1 MSKSDKLRIV
11 PPVRSPEREA
21 LAVAIAEAAPAVAA
35 VDKARA
41 AAEGARGQL
50 ALAVGAVPA
59 AERAVADAKTR
70 LVEDPHASR
79 AELRAL
85 RQAET
90 DARDDIEIAREIA
103 GRAEAALTEAERS
116 ARYARD
122 KAASAAGAVMVACF
136 APALEA
142 AERAGREFARLAF
155 AADAIARFADHWT
168 GEQTQLRGLVGTMN
182 AQFVYRSDGA
192 ALEAAQEGASAP
204 WRAAHAALLGD
215 PDAPLPKVP

>member
-1 MSKSDKLRIV
+1 MKADKLHLV
-11 PPVRSPEREA
+11 PAARSPEREA
-21 LAVAIAEAAPAVAA
+21 LSRAIAEAAPAVAE

-41 AAEGARGQL
+41 AAEAARGHL
-50 ALAVGAVPA
+50 ASAVGAVPA

-70 LVEDPHASR
+70 LVEDPSTSR

-90 DARDDIEIAREIA
+90 DARDDVEIARELA

-116 ARYARD
+116 ARYAAD
-122 KAASAAGAVMVACF
+122 KVESAAGAVMVACF

-142 AERAGREFARLAF
+142 AERAGREFAHLAF

-182 AQFVYRSDGA
+182 AQFVYRNDAA

-204 WRAAHAALLGD
+204 WRAAHAALLAD
-215 PDAPLPKVP
+215 ANAPLPKVP

>member
-1 MSKSDKLRIV
+1 MSKPDKLRIV
-11 PPVRSPEREA
+11 APARSAEREA
-21 LAVAIAEAAPAVAA
+21 LGRAIAEAAPVVAA

-50 ALAVGAVPA
+50 ASAVGAVPA
-59 AERAVADAKTR
+59 AERAVAEAKAR
-70 LVEDPHASR
+70 LVEDPSAER

-90 DARDDIEIAREIA
+90 DARDDVEIAREIA
-103 GRAEAALTEAERS
+103 GRAETALTEAERS

-122 KAASAAGAVMVACF
+122 RVASAAGAVMVACF

-142 AERAGREFARLAF
+142 AERAGREFAHLAF
-155 AADAIARFADHWT
+155 AADAIASFADHWS

-204 WRAAHAALLGD
+204 WRAAHAALLAD
-215 PDAPLPKVP
+215 ANAPLPKVP